1 MEFLLP
7 KTLFGAAAA
16 TLLVLFAATCLA
28 QDDECKC
35 NGCTNSSTAL
45 LVTSE
50 DIISP
55 VCEEGSVAALVL
67 LRSIDDTG
75 DYEVITWYVSKKQ
88 KKTGCILNYRLL
100 YLFPQNATFGL
111 MAYRFLTF
119 IACCIGM
126 KAPLH

>member
-1 MEFLLP
+1 MGFLLP
-7 KTLFGAAAA
+7 NTLFGAAAT
-16 TLLVLFAATCLA
+16 TLLVLFAAKCLA
-28 QDDECKC
+28 QDGECKC

-75 DYEVITWYVSKKQ
+75 DYEVITWYVSNQ
-88 KKTGCILNYRLL
+88 KKKLDV
-100 YLFPQNATFGL
+100 
-111 MAYRFLTF
+111 FLT
-119 IACCIGM
+119 IVYCICFHKM
-126 KAPLH
+126 PRLV